1 MPDASTTLLEEAI
14 ESWQYARHGVL
25 AEAEL
30 IPDEGYDFRPH
41 PKSRTVRE
49 LLLHIIG
56 SGLMMSGELSN
67 PEGDFTREVE
77 GGIYEH
83 YAGHLPEDAS
93 PSELRELLR
102 TTLEEG
108 VAKLRAAG
116 EVAMIQ
122 SIRRFDGELWTRLA
136 WLHHGIAHEEYHR
149 GQVALYVR
157 LQGIVPALT
166 RLIHGDAAE

>member
-1 MPDASTTLLEEAI
+1 MSAGSTTLLEEAI
-14 ESWQYARHGVL
+14 ESWEYARQGVM

-41 PKSRTVRE
+41 ARSRTVRE

-67 PEGDFTREVE
+67 PEGDFTRKVE
-77 GGIYEH
+77 GGVYEH
-83 YAGHLPEDAS
+83 YAGWLPQAAS
-93 PSELRELLR
+93 PAELRELLR
-102 TTLEEG
+102 TTLEGG

-116 EVAMIQ
+116 EVAMLQ
-122 SIRRFDGELWTRLA
+122 SIRRFDGILWTRLA
-136 WLHHGIAHEEYHR
+136 WMNHGIAHEEYHR

-166 RLIHGDAAE
+166 RLIHGDSAQ